1 MIQAQALN
9 AIIQRHDASIIIANN
24 LNEEFFSDYV
34 LEYRFICE
42 HLRKYG
48 TPPDEVTF
56 LARFP
61 DFDVITVT
69 EPDNYLVDALYE
81 DRNKR
86 MLAKVFNKVR
96 DLLNSG
102 KTDEA
107 MKVYLNASN
116 DVVKATHI
124 SSVDIFK
131 DTSRYDAFI
140 ERSEDFNKY
149 YVKTGIKELDDVIG
163 GWDRY
168 EELATIA
175 ARTNVGKSWM
185 LLKIAVAAAEQGLNV
200 GLYSGEMTE
209 NKVGYRVDTLISHIS
224 NGRLIHGDATIQN
237 DYKRYLEGLSTSMK
251 GSLKVLTPKMVGDV
265 PGVNALR
272 AFIEKEHLDML
283 CIDQH
288 SLLEDDRGAKDPVQ
302 KASNISKDLKTLQTL
317 KQIPI
322 ISVSQFNRQAVN
334 SETGLD
340 ASHIA
345 QSDRIA
351 QDSTIIIGLEKKD
364 NVMTLSLVKARDSLV
379 GAKLKYAIDLDKGL
393 FMFIPN
399 EDDATKGEG
408 CEQLKLKFESS
419 EPTGADV
426 F

>member
-1 MIQAQALN
+1 MIQAQAIN
-9 AIIQRHDASIIIANN
+9 AIIQNHDASLIIANN
-24 LNEEFFSDYV
+24 LNEDFFSDYV
-34 LEYRFICE
+34 SEYRFICE

-48 TPPDEVTF
+48 APPDEATF
-56 LARFP
+56 LAKFP
-61 DFDVITVT
+61 DFDVIKVT
-69 EPDNYLVDALYE
+69 EPNNYIIDALYE

-86 MLAKVFNKVR
+86 TLAKVFNRVR
-96 DLLNSG
+96 DLLNAG

-107 MKVYLNASN
+107 MKVYLSASS

-124 SSVDIFK
+124 TSIDIFK
-131 DTSRYDAFI
+131 DTSRYDAYV
-140 ERSEDFNKY
+140 ERSEDYNKY

-163 GWDRY
+163 GWDRK

-175 ARTNVGKSWM
+175 ARTNVGKSWI
-185 LLKIAVAAAEQGLNV
+185 LLKVAIAAAEQGLNV

-237 DYKRYLEGLSTSMK
+237 DYKRYLENLSSSIK
-251 GSLKVLTPKMVGDV
+251 GSLKVLTPKMVGET

-272 AFIEKEHLDML
+272 AFVEKEHLDML

-288 SLLEDDRGAKDPVQ
+288 SLLEDDRGARDPVQ
-302 KASNISKDLKTLQTL
+302 KAANISKDLKLLQTL

-322 ISVSQFNRQAVN
+322 ISVSQLNRQAVN
-334 SETGLD
+334 SEIGLD
-340 ASHIA
+340 ASYIA

-351 QDSTIIIGLEKKD
+351 QDSTIIIGLEKKE

-379 GAKLKYAIDLDKGL
+379 GAKLKYALDLDKGM

-408 CEQLKLKFESS
+408 CEELRQKFESV
-419 EPTGADV
+419 EPTGVDV